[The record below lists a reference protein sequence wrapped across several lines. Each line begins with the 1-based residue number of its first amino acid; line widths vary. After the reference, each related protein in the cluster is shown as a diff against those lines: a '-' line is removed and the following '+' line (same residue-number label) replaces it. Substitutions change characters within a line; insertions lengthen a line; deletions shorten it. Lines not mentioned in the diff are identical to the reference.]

1 MPRALLLLLAVLS
14 LACHRPAEE
23 KQAAAKPAAPSQPAA
38 SEEIVSPSGPGAA
51 EPFLYA
57 ARDGSL
63 LLSWIENNAVRLSR
77 FRDGKWSTP
86 STVVARPDL
95 FVNWAD
101 FPAVAEFPD
110 GTLLVHWLQKS
121 GKETYAYDVRFA
133 RSGDGGTTWS
143 EPALLHDDG
152 TKSEHGFV
160 SFVADRTKPL
170 VHAAWLD
177 GRKMPGGGDMTLRAA
192 AIDATG
198 KLSEPAELDGR
209 TCECCTTALA
219 ATDDGLVA
227 AYRDRTAEEIRDIS
241 IVRKSGSAWTEPA
254 VLHAD
259 GWKIAGCPVNGPQ
272 LDARGRDV
280 VVAWYTTGRVSVAFS
295 KDGGATFGQPIR
307 VDAGAPTGRVDVLLL
322 PGGDAFVTW
331 IDGAGA
337 DTAIVARRVSPA
349 GEPGPVMTIAKA
361 TSARTSGF
369 PRAAQT
375 GGGTYVAWTDVTPEK
390 RIRIAKVAL

>member
-1 MPRALLLLLAVLS
+1 MPRALLLLAVLS
-14 LACHRPAEE
+14 LACHRPAER
-23 KQAAAKPAAPSQPAA
+23 KQASAEPGTTPPPAAA
-38 SEEIVSPSGPGAA
+38 EEISSPAGPGAA

-77 FRDGKWSTP
+77 FRDGKWSPP

-121 GKETYAYDVRFA
+121 GKETYAYDVRYA
-133 RSGDGGTTWS
+133 RSRDGGATWS
-143 EPALLHDDG
+143 ESALLHDDG
-152 TKSEHGFV
+152 TKSEHGFL
-160 SFVADRTKPL
+160 SFVADRTRPL
-170 VHAAWLD
+170 VHAVWLD
-177 GRKMPGGGDMTLRAA
+177 GRKMPGGGDMTLRYA
-192 AIDATG
+192 AIDADG

-209 TCECCTTALA
+209 TCECCTTALT

-241 IVRKSGSAWTEPA
+241 IVRKSGAAWTEPA

-280 VVAWYTTGRVSVAFS
+280 VVAWYTANRVSVAFS
-295 KDGGATFGQPIR
+295 KDGGATFGQPVR
-307 VDAGAPTGRVDVLLL
+307 VDAGAPTGRVDVVLL
-322 PGGDAFVTW
+322 PDGDAFVTW

-337 DTAIVARRVSPA
+337 DTAIVARRVPRD
-349 GEPGPVMTIAKA
+349 GKPGPVTTIAKA

-369 PRAAQT
+369 PRAAQAGDAT
-375 GGGTYVAWTDVTPEK
+375 WVAWTDVTPEK